1 MEKEEV
7 KLFTDIFQDKSFPK
21 LKWRSRLLNYCRYN
35 RYKIYA
41 YSLLV
46 GCAIVFFRNELIL
59 LYDLLK

>member
-21 LKWRSRLLNYCRYN
+21 LKWRSRLLNYCRY
-35 RYKIYA
+35 KIYA